1 MIKQIFVYGTL
12 MIDGLHADLLPRRR
26 DVKPL
31 GPARCRG
38 QLYDLGEFPAL
49 FLEGRT
55 WVAGELYRCD
65 AIDDIFATLDPL
77 ERESGLERALLE
89 IRWRLGETQAWGYVA
104 RILPAGAALIPSGSY
119 KARLREI
126 RDAEGPG

>member
-38 QLYDLGEFPAL
+38 RLYDLGPFPAL
-49 FLEGRT
+49 VLEGRT
-55 WVAGELYRCD
+55 WVAGELYRAD
-65 AIDDIFATLDPL
+65 AIEDILATLDPL
-77 ERESGLERALLE
+77 ERESGLERALLAV
-89 IRWRLGETQAWGYVA
+89 RWRLGETEAWGYVA
-104 RILPAGAALIPSGSY
+104 RAVPAGAALIASGSY

-126 RDAEGPG
+126 RDGEGRG